1 MTGYV
6 ILAVFIGF
14 VISCFT
20 AFLAGI
26 KNGRKAAAAEYA
38 EEQAR
43 KEKAAE
49 DYERAAQEIMREV
62 FHDAAQKKA
71 NLAGHTGAR
80 DRFDAINGKL
90 SNHPKS

>member
-14 VISCFT
+14 AVLCFA

-43 KEKAAE
+43 KEKDRR
-49 DYERAAQEIMREV
+49 DYERAAREIKQEV
-62 FHDAAQKKA
+62 FHDAEQEKA
-71 NLAGHTGAR
+71 SLAGHTGAR
-80 DRFDAINGKL
+80 DRFDAINSKL
-90 SNHPKS
+90 SDRPKN